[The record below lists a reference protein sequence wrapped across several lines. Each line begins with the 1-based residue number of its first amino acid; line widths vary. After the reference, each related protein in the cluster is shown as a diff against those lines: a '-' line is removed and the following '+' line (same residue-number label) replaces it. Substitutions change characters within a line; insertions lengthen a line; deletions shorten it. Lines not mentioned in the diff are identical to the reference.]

1 MKFLLSTVA
10 CLALIGTSSVAKAD
24 LNDAE
29 KAEINKMIES
39 YISNNPKVVLD
50 TLENYRLEQINKVE
64 QEAGE
69 KAAALISDI
78 RQKTKAYPFAGNAK
92 GDIIVTEFF
101 DYNCGYCHKAFE
113 SIQGIVENDKDVKVV
128 FVEMPILGPT
138 SLLASQWSLAA
149 EKQGK
154 YFEFHTGVMN
164 HKGQKTAEELT
175 KIAEKVGLDVEKL
188 KKDAASESVQQKIQE
203 NIQLAET
210 LGITGT
216 PGFIVETEVI
226 RGYLPYDQMKSVIS
240 AERQKKES

>member
-10 CLALIGTSSVAKAD
+10 CLAIIGTTSAAKAD

-29 KAEINKMIES
+29 KAEVNKMIEN
-39 YISNNPKVVLD
+39 YINENPQVVLD
-50 TLENYRLEQINKVE
+50 ALENYRVTQIQEVE
-64 QEAGE
+64 REANA
-69 KAAALISDI
+69 KAASLISDI
-78 RQKTKAYPFAGNAK
+78 RQKTKNYPSVGDAK
-92 GDIIVTEFF
+92 GTIIVTEFF

-113 SIQGIVENDKDVKVV
+113 SVQEVVEKEKDVKVV
-128 FVEMPILGPT
+128 FVEMPILGPS
-138 SLLASQWSLAA
+138 SLLASQWSLAS

-154 YFEFHTGVMN
+154 YFEFHREVMN
-164 HKGQKTAEELT
+164 HKGQKTPEELT
-175 KIAEKVGLDVEKL
+175 KIAEKVGLDVDKL
-188 KKDAASESVQQKIQE
+188 KKDAQSEDVQKKIQQ

-226 RGYLPYDQMKSVIS
+226 RGYLPYDQMKDIIS